1 MNDKRMKDALETIAR
16 RGVSENIN
24 LMPSIA
30 TQLERKSPMML
41 LRTRPLVVM
50 LIALIILLTLSGVA
64 YAIGRSL
71 GYIPGIGIVDQS
83 TQIRTLAEPVSQTRD
98 GIKITV
104 SDVVLTSSKTVVIY
118 TVDNI
123 PQEKLSRDV
132 AAPGCGSKPADRTQL
147 KLSDGTLQDHLGYE
161 AGGWGNGYKST
172 YTFAPLDAQVNNVVL
187 IIPCIDGSLPGTL
200 PEQWELPLRFVPS
213 PPEMTIVPVIEIT
226 PSQEST
232 TGESPLMIEKIVET
246 DRGFI
251 LIGTFNSTGLPLG
264 ASAMDFS
271 TYPIFTDA
279 NGQEVLYDFAASQ
292 LQAPIE
298 FPPVGSFPWAF
309 EIINK
314 QHAYP
319 LTMTVSAVAAQY
331 LESSASFEFDAGPNP
346 QEGQVWDLNQD
357 IELAGFPVRVV
368 KAIRTAD
375 GYSFD
380 FESAA
385 MFHGV
390 SLTIETS
397 LPIGSGLGEPG
408 HFISVVRFEGEIPS
422 GKLTVQ
428 VSNPVVAISGNW
440 HIQWGVENLP
450 IEETPTP
457 VAADQICLTRDSWQA
472 ALDNYQPAPDD
483 LAQRLLVYGA
493 LGDNYYDYD
502 NYGSFMTSTDGKD
515 QQIIS
520 QGVYPSLSPDGRYV
534 AFAWGEG
541 LNLFDFASG
550 GQIHIPNTTTDDNVP
565 VWSPDGT
572 KIAFVN
578 GSDLNLYT
586 INPDGSGRTLVANLN
601 GDEHL
606 VDWSTDGTGLI
617 YGVRAEGGISLRKVE
632 LASGAVTEFFVI
644 PNHRA
649 YEDFSISP
657 DGTRIAYHARENLQ
671 DAIYISNL
679 DGSDRRL
686 FAQMGNWIVTAP
698 FWSPDGN
705 WLIIVMRSTDLPDRP
720 TELMLVNV
728 NDCRIY
734 PIPLSVES
742 IHGWIQ

>member
-1 MNDKRMKDALETIAR
+1 MKNDRMKDALEKIAR
-16 RGVSENIN
+16 RGVPENTN
-24 LMPSIA
+24 LMPRIA
-30 TQLERKSPMML
+30 AQLERKSPMTT
-41 LRTRPLVVM
+41 LRTRPLVAM
-50 LIALIILLTLSGVA
+50 LIALFILLALSGVA
-64 YAIGRSL
+64 YAISRSL

-83 TQIRTLAEPVSQTRD
+83 MSIRVLAEPVSQTRD
-98 GIKITV
+98 GITITV
-104 SDVVLTSSKTVVIY
+104 SDVVLTSSKIVVVY

-132 AAPGCGSKPADRTQL
+132 AAPGCGSKPANRTQL
-147 KLSDGTLQDHLGYE
+147 KLPDGTLQDHLGYE
-161 AGGWGNGYKST
+161 AGGWGTGYKST
-172 YTFAPLDAQVNNVVL
+172 YTFAPLSADVNDAVL
-187 IIPCIDGSLPGTL
+187 IIPCIEGALPGAL
-200 PEQWELPLRFVPS
+200 PEQWELPLRFIPAPS
-213 PPEMTIVPVIEIT
+213 EMTIVPVIEVT
-226 PSQEST
+226 SSQEPT
-232 TGESPLMIEKIVET
+232 TDESPLMIEKIVET

-251 LIGTFNSTGLPLG
+251 LIGTFNSTGLLRG

-271 TYPIFTDA
+271 TYPVFTDA
-279 NGQEVLYDFAASQ
+279 NGQEVLYDFATSQ
-292 LQAPIE
+292 LESPVE
-298 FPPVGSFPWAF
+298 RPPAGSFPWAF

-331 LESSASFEFDAGPNP
+331 SGSSASFEFDPGPNP
-346 QEGQVWDLNQD
+346 QEGQAWDLNQD
-357 IELAGFPVRVV
+357 IELAGFPVRVL

-380 FESAA
+380 FVSAT

-390 SLTIETS
+390 SLAIGNS
-397 LPIGSGLGEPG
+397 LPAGAGLGDPG
-408 HFISVVRFEGEIPS
+408 HFISVVRFEGEVPS

-428 VSNPVVAISGNW
+428 ASNPVVAISGNW
-440 HIQWGVENLP
+440 QIQSGVENLP
-450 IEETPTP
+450 IEETPAP
-457 VAADQICLTRDSWQA
+457 VAADQTCLTHDSWQA
-472 ALDNYQPAPDD
+472 ALDNYQPAPAE
-483 LAQRLLVYGA
+483 LAKKLLVYGP
-493 LGDNYYDYD
+493 LSDDYLNYD
-502 NYGSFMTSTDGKD
+502 NYGSFMTSLDGKD
-515 QQIIS
+515 KQIIS
-520 QGVYPSLSPDGRYV
+520 QGIYPSLSPDGRYV

-572 KIAFVN
+572 KIAFSS

-586 INPDGSGRTLVANLN
+586 INPDGSGRTRVINEN
-601 GDEHL
+601 GDEQL
-606 VDWSTDGTGLI
+606 VDWTTDGTGLI
-617 YGVRAEGGISLRKVE
+617 YGVRGEGGISLRKVDI
-632 LASGAVTEFFVI
+632 ASGAVTDFFVI
-644 PNHRA
+644 PNYRA
-649 YEDFSISP
+649 YEDFAISS
-657 DGTRIAYHARENLQ
+657 DGNRIAYHARENLS

-679 DGSDRRL
+679 DGTNRRL

-698 FWSPDGN
+698 FWSLDGN

-728 NDCRIY
+728 NDCRIH

>member
-1 MNDKRMKDALETIAR
+1 MNDKRMKDALENIAR
-16 RGVSENIN
+16 RGVPENIN

-30 TQLERKSPMML
+30 TQLKRKSPMTI
-41 LRTRPLVVM
+41 LRTRPVVAM
-50 LIALIILLTLSGVA
+50 LIALLILLTLSGVA

-83 TQIRTLAEPVSQTRD
+83 TPIRTLAEPVSLTRD

-104 SDVVLTSSKTVVIY
+104 SDVVLTSSKSVVIY
-118 TVDNI
+118 TVENI

-132 AAPGCGSKPADRTQL
+132 AAPGCGSKPEDHTQL
-147 KLSDGTLQDHLGYE
+147 KLPDGTLQDHLGYE
-161 AGGWGNGYKST
+161 AGGWGTGYKST
-172 YTFAPLDAQVNNVVL
+172 YTFAPLAAQVNDAL
-187 IIPCIDGSLPGTL
+187 LLIPCIEGSLPGTL
-200 PEQWELPLRFVPS
+200 PKQWELPLRFIPA
-213 PPEMTIVPVIEIT
+213 PPEMTIVPVIEVT
-226 PSQEST
+226 PSQEPT
-232 TGESPLMIEKIVET
+232 TGESPLAIEKIVET

-251 LIGTFNSTGLPLG
+251 LIGSFNSNGLPQD
-264 ASAMDFS
+264 ASALDFS

-279 NGQEVLYDFAASQ
+279 NGQEVLYDFATSQ
-292 LQAPIE
+292 LESPIE
-298 FPPVGSFPWAF
+298 KPPAGSFPWAF

-331 LESSASFEFDAGPNP
+331 SESSASFEFDAGPNP

-357 IELAGFPVRVV
+357 IELAGYPVRVV
-368 KAIRTAD
+368 KVIRTAD

-390 SLTIETS
+390 SLAIENS
-397 LPIGSGLGEPG
+397 LPGGSGLGDPG
-408 HFISVVRFEGEIPS
+408 HFISVVRFEGEVPS
-422 GKLTVQ
+422 GKLMVQ
-428 VSNPVVAISGNW
+428 ASNPVVAISGNW
-440 HIQWGVENLP
+440 QIQWGVENLP
-450 IEETPTP
+450 VDESPTP
-457 VAADQICLTRDSWQA
+457 IAADQTCLTPDSWQA
-472 ALDNYQPAPDD
+472 ALDNYQPVPPE
-483 LAQRLLVYGA
+483 LNSRLLVYGA
-493 LGDNYYDYD
+493 LSDDWLNYD
-502 NYGSFMTSTDGKD
+502 NYGSFMSRLDGTEK
-515 QQIIS
+515 QIIS

-541 LNLFDFASG
+541 LNLFDFVSG

-572 KIAFVN
+572 KIAFVS
-578 GSDLNLYT
+578 GSDLNLYI
-586 INPDGSGRTLVANLN
+586 INPDGSGRTLVADLN
-601 GDEHL
+601 GDEQL
-606 VDWSTDGTGLI
+606 VDWTADGTSLI
-617 YGVRAEGGISLRKVE
+617 YGVSVEGGISLRKVD

-649 YEDFSISP
+649 YEDFAISP
-657 DGTRIAYHARENLQ
+657 DGNRVAYHARENLQ

-679 DGSDRRL
+679 DGSNRRL
-686 FAQMGNWIVTAP
+686 FAQMGNWVVTAP

-728 NDCRIY
+728 NDCRIH
-734 PIPLSVES
+734 PFPLSVES

>member
-1 MNDKRMKDALETIAR
+1 MNDKRMKDALEAIAR
-16 RGVSENIN
+16 RDVPENTN
-24 LMPSIA
+24 LMPRIA
-30 TQLERKSPMML
+30 VQLERKSPMTT
-41 LRTRPLVVM
+41 LRARPFVAI
-50 LIALIILLTLSGVA
+50 LIALLILLTLSGVV

-83 TQIRTLAEPVSQTRD
+83 TPIRVLAEPVSQTRD
-98 GIKITV
+98 GITITV
-104 SDVVLTSSKTVVIY
+104 SDVVLTSSKTVVVY

-132 AAPGCGSKPADRTQL
+132 AAPGCGSKPEEH
-147 KLSDGTLQDHLGYE
+147 TLLTTSENLIPKDLGYE
-161 AGGWGNGYKST
+161 MSGWGAGYKVRHI
-172 YTFAPLDAQVNNVVL
+172 FAPLPADINDAVL
-187 IIPCIDGSLPGTL
+187 IIPCIEGSLQGTL
-200 PEQWELPLRFVPS
+200 PENWELPLQFIPA
-213 PPEMTIVPVIEIT
+213 PPDMTVVPVVEVT
-226 PSQEST
+226 PSQEPASDN
-232 TGESPLMIEKIVET
+232 PLKLEKIAET
-246 DRGFI
+246 EKGYIFV
-251 LIGTFNSTGLPLG
+251 GTFDSTGLPQG
-264 ASAMDFS
+264 AQAMDFS
-271 TYPIFTDA
+271 TFPIFTDA
-279 NGQEVLYDFAASQ
+279 DGQDVIYDFANFQ
-292 LQAPIE
+292 LDQPAE
-298 FPPVGSFPWAF
+298 LPPVGSFPWAF
-309 EIINK
+309 EIIGK
-314 QHAYP
+314 DHAYP

-331 LESSASFEFDAGPNP
+331 SESSASFEFDAGPNP

-390 SLTIETS
+390 SLAIGNS
-397 LPIGSGLGEPG
+397 LPVGSGLGDPG
-408 HFISVVRFEGEIPS
+408 HFISVVRFEGEVPS

-428 VSNPVVAISGNW
+428 ASNPVVAVSGNW
-440 HIQWGVENLP
+440 QIQWGVENLP
-450 IEETPTP
+450 IEESPTP
-457 VAADQICLTRDSWQA
+457 VAADQTCLTRDSWQA
-472 ALDNYQPAPDD
+472 ALDNYQPAPAD
-483 LAQRLLVYGA
+483 LAKKLLVYGA

-515 QQIIS
+515 KQIIS

-572 KIAFVN
+572 KIAFSS

-586 INPDGSGRTLVANLN
+586 INPDGSGRTHVINEN
-601 GDEHL
+601 GDEQL
-606 VDWSTDGTGLI
+606 VDWTRDNTGLI
-617 YGVRAEGGISLRKVE
+617 YGVNVEGGISLRKVDI
-632 LASGAVTEFFVI
+632 ASGAVTEFFII

-649 YEDFSISP
+649 YEDFAISP
-657 DGTRIAYHARENLQ
+657 DGNRIAYHARENLQ

-679 DGSDRRL
+679 DGSNRRL

-728 NDCRIY
+728 NDCRIH
-734 PIPLSVES
+734 PTPLSVEA
-742 IHGWIQ
+742 IYGWIQ

>member
-1 MNDKRMKDALETIAR
+1 MKNDRMKDALGNIAR
-16 RGVSENIN
+16 RGVPENTN
-24 LMPSIA
+24 LMPRI
-30 TQLERKSPMML
+30 TVQLERKSPMTI
-41 LRTRPLVVM
+41 LRTRPLVAM
-50 LIALIILLTLSGVA
+50 LIALFILLALSGVA

-83 TQIRTLAEPVSQTRD
+83 TPIRVLTEPVSQTRD
-98 GIKITV
+98 GITITV
-104 SDVVLTSSKTVVIY
+104 SNVVLTSSKTVVVY

-147 KLSDGTLQDHLGYE
+147 KLSDGALQDHLGYE
-161 AGGWGNGYKST
+161 AGGWGTGYKST
-172 YTFAPLDAQVNNVVL
+172 YTFAPLSGDVNDVTL
-187 IIPCIDGSLPGTL
+187 IIPCIEGSLPGTL
-200 PEQWELPLRFVPS
+200 PEQWELPLRFIPA
-213 PPEMTIVPVIEIT
+213 PPDITIVPVIEVT
-226 PSQEST
+226 PSQEPT

-251 LIGTFNSTGLPLG
+251 LIGTFNSTGLPKG

-271 TYPIFTDA
+271 TYPVFTDA
-279 NGQEVLYDFAASQ
+279 NGQEVLYDFATSQ
-292 LQAPIE
+292 LESPVE
-298 FPPVGSFPWAF
+298 RPPAGSFPWAF

-331 LESSASFEFDAGPNP
+331 SESSASFEFDAGANP

-357 IELAGFPVRVV
+357 IELAGFPVRVL

-380 FESAA
+380 FESAT

-390 SLTIETS
+390 SLAIGNS
-397 LPIGSGLGEPG
+397 LPGGSGLGDPG
-408 HFISVVRFEGEIPS
+408 HFISVVRFEGEVPS
-422 GKLTVQ
+422 GKLTVLA
-428 VSNPVVAISGNW
+428 SYPVVAISGNW
-440 HIQWGVENLP
+440 QIQWGVENLP
-450 IEETPTP
+450 IEESPTP
-457 VAADQICLTRDSWQA
+457 VAADQTCLTRDSWQA
-472 ALDNYQPAPDD
+472 ALDNYQPAPAN
-483 LAQRLLVYGA
+483 LAKKLLVFGPLSDDY
-493 LGDNYYDYD
+493 LNYD
-502 NYGSFMTSTDGKD
+502 NYGSFMTDLDGQDK
-515 QQIIS
+515 QIIS
-520 QGVYPSLSPDGRYV
+520 QGVYPSLSPNGRYV

-565 VWSPDGT
+565 VWSPEGT
-572 KIAFVN
+572 KIAFVS

-586 INPDGSGRTLVANLN
+586 INPDGSGRTLVADLN
-601 GDEHL
+601 GDEQL
-606 VDWSTDGTGLI
+606 VDWTADGTGLI
-617 YGVRAEGGISLRKVE
+617 YGVRGEGGISLRKVE
-632 LASGAVTEFFVI
+632 IASGVVTDFFVI

-649 YEDFSISP
+649 YEDFAISP
-657 DGTRIAYHARENLQ
+657 DGNRIAYHARENLQ

-720 TELMLVNV
+720 TEIMLVNV
-728 NDCRIY
+728 NDCRIH
-734 PIPLSVES
+734 PTPLSVES
-742 IHGWIQ
+742 IYGWIQ